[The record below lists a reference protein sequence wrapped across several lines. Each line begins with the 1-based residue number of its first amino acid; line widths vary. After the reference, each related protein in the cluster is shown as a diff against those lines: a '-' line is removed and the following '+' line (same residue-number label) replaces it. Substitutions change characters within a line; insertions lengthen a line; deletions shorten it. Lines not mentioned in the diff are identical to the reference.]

1 MKRRAADDP
10 VAECEDRALD
20 AAIDAVLRDVFALWR
35 QDRPL
40 ASLNRSDLR
49 KVCVAAICGFIVEKS
64 RCDEAL
70 RAGSLLSAAGIA
82 EPI

>member
-35 QDRPL
+35 PDRPL

-49 KVCVAAICGFIVEKS
+49 KICVAAICGFIVEKS
-64 RCDEAL
+64 RCDDQF
-70 RAGSLLSAAGIA
+70 RTSGRLSDVGFA